1 MERAGV
7 LWIAIPWDHCTKG
20 WKASFCSSN
29 FTLIL
34 LCSFVRSFLYLL
46 LNWIVNADFP
56 MNERRRSKCHKLSKV
71 FFFTDLI
78 HDNSFRR
85 KQNIFLVK
93 VLLKTK
99 VRSNSCCSTFQIC
112 FFNNFNP
119 MFLNWK
125 LKKLIESIPI
135 FSNCDNWILKTV
147 KF

>member
-1 MERAGV
+1 MNSHPMGP
-7 LWIAIPWDHCTKG
+7 LYKG
-20 WKASFCSSN
+20 MKSFFLFLEFHFDSSP
-29 FTLIL
+29 
-34 LCSFVRSFLYLL
+34 FVRSFVCCIYC
-46 LNWIVNADFP
+46 WIVNADFP

-71 FFFTDLI
+71 FFFFTDLL

-99 VRSNSCCSTFQIC
+99 VRSSSCCSTFQIC